1 MDIEGIKRFS
11 DDILQAMTERDKS
24 GRGWVCPVCGS
35 GSGKHGTGLTQVKGK
50 PGYYH
55 CFAAGCEFEHGDILE
70 LIGKTYRL
78 QDTAAQIEKAGQ
90 LIGRDFTNKNE
101 WDTKPN
107 KREQSAMNDKKTLQT
122 NDNKVSKQEA
132 QRIKEFITEARAALP
147 ASDVAKA
154 YITRRGISIET
165 AKAAGLGYCSSYGD
179 GMNTAAVI
187 IPTGPDSYTARSMNT
202 NDSARKIRKKKAGE
216 RQGIFGIDVLQ
227 SAAPYVFIC
236 EGEFDVLSV
245 REIGLPAIATGGGT
259 SKRELVEAIKQS
271 GKLPGVFII
280 LPDNDRREDGSI
292 AQEKGP
298 KAARDL
304 KKEMDAEGIP
314 AIIADVTK
322 GGTWP
327 KEAKDCNDF
336 LVLDR
341 DGFREALQQIAD
353 TVTEKALG
361 RVSGYLPEFMDR
373 VTGNTP
379 PISTQYK
386 SFDAILDGGLHP
398 GLIVIGALSS
408 LGKTTFLLNMADAMA
423 AKGQDVLIFSL
434 EMSRFELIAKIIS
447 RRTAIRCLSLIQAG
461 ENVTMKLAKSN
472 LGISDFKRWD
482 NYSEAE
488 LQIIDY
494 CLLNFRD
501 TSARSLYIKEGLQ
514 SIGPAEIRA
523 DIERHQRMTGRAPVV
538 MVDYLQILKSPDTRM
553 TDKQKT
559 DENVVAMKR
568 ISRDYNVPVIGVSSF
583 NRDNYMTPVNMSAF
597 KESGALEYTSDIL
610 IGLQY
615 SGMDY
620 LEGET
625 DKDKERQ
632 KRIRALFKENEATI
646 NEGNPVKIQA
656 KILKNRS
663 GKRGSC
669 TFDYLPLFNLYMDT
683 NSK

>member
-361 RVSGYLPEFMDR
+361 ILPCGSGDGLALHLGISRNPRKALATLQDGVCQTMDCGEVDGRPFFCTTGVGLDAQVAWEFATAGKRGLWTYISLAWKIWQHFKPETYTLEIDGQTYRFPAVFVTVGNANQWGNQARITSLASVQDGLLEVTVVLPFHTWEIP
-373 VTGNTP
+373 VLAT
-379 PISTQYK
+379 K
-386 SFDAILDGGLHP
+386 LLDGRAH
-398 GLIVIGALSS
+398 
-408 LGKTTFLLNMADAMA
+408 T
-423 AKGQDVLIFSL
+423 
-434 EMSRFELIAKIIS
+434 S
-447 RRTAIRCLSLIQAG
+447 RRTR
-461 ENVTMKLAKSN
+461 M
-472 LGISDFKRWD
+472 
-482 NYSEAE
+482 
-488 LQIIDY
+488 
-494 CLLNFRD
+494 FRG
-501 TSARSLYIKEGLQ
+501 RQVVIHREKEG
-514 SIGPAEIRA
+514 PAHYDGDPCRKGTEIHVNIVPSA
-523 DIERHQRMTGRAPVV
+523 LHV
-538 MVDYLQILKSPDTRM
+538 MVP
-553 TDKQKT
+553 
-559 DENVVAMKR
+559 ENR
-568 ISRDYNVPVIGVSSF
+568 NI
-583 NRDNYMTPVNMSAF
+583 
-597 KESGALEYTSDIL
+597 
-610 IGLQY
+610 
-615 SGMDY
+615 
-620 LEGET
+620 
-625 DKDKERQ
+625 
-632 KRIRALFKENEATI
+632 
-646 NEGNPVKIQA
+646 
-656 KILKNRS
+656 
-663 GKRGSC
+663 
-669 TFDYLPLFNLYMDT
+669 
-683 NSK
+683 